1 VPRQKVNK
9 EELILR
15 AMKVFR
21 SKGYYHSSV
30 ADLAQACGIEKPH
43 FYYYFEDKEHLM
55 REVLLFVHGFVKKYI
70 IDKAYNE
77 DYTVQQRI
85 RKMMENCRRFNIEDM
100 SGCIMGNT
108 ILETSGHDERFE
120 AILKAYMEDWIAG
133 LTYLLAK
140 KHPPADAER
149 KARECLNE
157 LQGSM
162 IMMRLYRDP
171 YHFYKATEKVE
182 ALIS

>member
-1 VPRQKVNK
+1 MSKD
-9 EELILR
+9 ELVLC

-21 SKGYYHSSV
+21 SRGYYHTSI
-30 ADLAQACGIEKPH
+30 ADLAEACNVEKPH
-43 FYYYFEDKEHLM
+43 FYYYFRDKEAIM
-55 REVLLFVHGFVKKYI
+55 REVLLFVHDFVKKYI

-85 RKMMENCRRFNIEDM
+85 RKMMENSRRFNIEDM
-100 SGCIMGNT
+100 AGCIMGNT
-108 ILETSGHDERFE
+108 ILETSGHEEDFD
-120 AILKAYMEDWIAG
+120 AILKQHMQDWVKA

-140 KHPPADAER
+140 KHSPADAER
-149 KARECLNE
+149 IAWECVNE

-182 ALIS
+182 ALVA